1 MSGKKRYQESV
12 DKSAEYLRLAL
23 PLMSKQAA
31 GLHPVSYAVWYEYVS
46 GTNPALRAAIDERLK
61 SGVLLDENHT
71 EFLYRRFIAE
81 IDEEQATRIS
91 NGFKRVLSDIDS
103 SASVAGEQAGKFGNS
118 LERWSANL
126 TNHAGVADSLGEL
139 LGDTRQMQSNVA
151 QLQAQLLASQQEIE
165 KLKQEVC
172 RAREDALVDG
182 LTGLANRRGFE
193 EALQRCLEDVGR
205 KHAPSP
211 CVLMADIDHF
221 KNVNDTYGHIFG
233 DKVIR
238 SVASVL
244 HQSIKGKD
252 MAARF
257 GGEEFIILLPDTPL
271 NGACSLAETIRM
283 TIQNGR
289 IRRGDTD
296 KSLAQ
301 VTISLGVASYKQ
313 GESASDFVARADSAL
328 YASKGQGRNRVTI
341 AS

>member
-1 MSGKKRYQESV
+1 MQGRRQGLASV

-139 LGDTRQMQSNVA
+139 LGDTREMQSNVA
-151 QLQAQLLASQQEIE
+151 QLQA
-165 KLKQEVC
+165 
-172 RAREDALVDG
+172 RTPGWREADVWFCGPAGFGHTLREG
-182 LTGLANRRGFE
+182 LCGEGL
-193 EALQRCLEDVGR
+193 
-205 KHAPSP
+205 P
-211 CVLMADIDHF
+211 
-221 KNVNDTYGHIFG
+221 
-233 DKVIR
+233 
-238 SVASVL
+238 
-244 HQSIKGKD
+244 
-252 MAARF
+252 AARF
-257 GGEEFIILLPDTPL
+257 HQELFEM
-271 NGACSLAETIRM
+271 R
-283 TIQNGR
+283 
-289 IRRGDTD
+289 
-296 KSLAQ
+296 
-301 VTISLGVASYKQ
+301 
-313 GESASDFVARADSAL
+313 
-328 YASKGQGRNRVTI
+328 
-341 AS
+341 